1 MENKIKNYICSIGLT
16 ESDAQYY
23 IDNGFNL
30 EQTKK
35 DIEKTN
41 NFFVDNINAIT
52 MKKELPLSRL
62 IRAVKEDDNQIAK
75 IKIAERLAT
84 MGGYDSIDEVE
95 DWVRRWFAE
104 ETWVGEWSHRE
115 YDKYM
120 KVAEEIFYLQWEIK
134 EYQDYEKEE
143 LYESVYEAIEEEY
156 GVIVKGYP
164 VNFVKTYPNGISE
177 YNVKVDGKKYTV
189 YSEL

>member
-1 MENKIKNYICSIGLT
+1 MENKIKNYIYSIGLT

-23 IDNGFNL
+23 IDNGFTL

-104 ETWVGEWSHRE
+104 EDWVGEWSHRE

-134 EYQDYEKEE
+134 EFQDYEKEE

>member
-1 MENKIKNYICSIGLT
+1 
-16 ESDAQYY
+16 
-23 IDNGFNL
+23 
-30 EQTKK
+30 
-35 DIEKTN
+35 
-41 NFFVDNINAIT
+41 